1 MNQQDLINNAIY
13 AHKKGN
19 YQEAIFL
26 YNKIIE
32 SSPRMVDILFL
43 LGVACRQIGEIDES
57 VNWLQKASAYKPDD
71 GRIIYELAVTFKIGN
86 KPAEDVI
93 SLLNQALVKRYS
105 ASDCYFLLGEMYRKV
120 NKIEIAI
127 EFFMKAIKE
136 KPDHFLAYFTLAM
149 IYRETFYYDNAIEC
163 LNKAIVINT
172 ESAESYNN
180 LGLLY
185 QITKR
190 EDKALDC
197 FRQAF
202 TFKPDD
208 ITILANY
215 VNTLTAFKMYDEAI
229 QVMEGCLKRYP
240 QSVEIL
246 NGLGNLYRQK
256 ENNAIAKE
264 YYVRALKVKSDFS
277 EAHFNLGLI
286 MREWNRLD
294 DAAVCFSNAI
304 TFSPALNSA
313 HLNLGEIL
321 QVSGEID
328 KSEERFL
335 TVLKFDPVN
344 EKAVHNLLLSINY
357 NETYSGKEVFDL
369 HKNWY
374 YKNGVDNK
382 KWKNEKDPDKR
393 LKVGYVSPDFCK
405 HPASQFLESFLKYHS
420 DTVDIYLYA
429 QIQYRDSKT
438 EYFRRQAAHWIEVQE
453 LSDEQFYDKVQNDR
467 IDILVD
473 CAGHMSGNRLGTFA
487 LHPAPVQ
494 VSAFGYPCTT
504 GLNTIDYRISDSIT
518 DTVESIKNY
527 TEKVITLDPCFC
539 CYEPP
544 KDSPEPLDLP
554 AIKNGFIT
562 FGSLHTTARLNK
574 EVITVWGHIL
584 NSVPGSRLLIFRTTL
599 CESIIK
605 RIRFWLNEC
614 STDLSKVVFQ
624 NEIPQEGYLNIY
636 NHIDCQLDTFPWSGH
651 TTACESLW
659 MGVPVITLY
668 GDRHAGRMVSSVL
681 NNCGMK
687 EWIAYTK
694 EEYIEKAQYAADN
707 INLLNKLR
715 KELRSI
721 LCTSELCNG
730 KNYAKK
736 LEDHYRTIWIDYCK
750 QEESAVH

>member
-19 YQEAIFL
+19 FQEAIFL

-43 LGVACRQIGEIDES
+43 LGVACRQSGKIDES

-71 GRIIYELAVTFKIGN
+71 GRIIYELAVSFKIGN

-93 SLLNQALVKRYS
+93 SLLNQALDRGYS
-105 ASDCYFLLGEMYRKV
+105 ASDCYFLLGEMYRKI
-120 NKIEIAI
+120 NKLEIAI
-127 EFFMKAIKE
+127 EFFMKATKE
-136 KPDHFLAYFTLAM
+136 KPDHFLSYFTLAM
-149 IYRETFYYDNAIEC
+149 IYRETAHYDNAIEC
-163 LNKAIVINT
+163 LNKAIVINS

-180 LGLLY
+180 LGSLF
-185 QITKR
+185 QITKKQ
-190 EDKALDC
+190 EKAINC
-197 FRQAF
+197 FKQACSL
-202 TFKPDD
+202 KPND
-208 ITILANY
+208 ITIVTNY
-215 VNTLTAFKMYDEAI
+215 VNALTASKRYDEAI
-229 QVMEGCLKRYP
+229 QVMEDNLKKYP
-240 QSVEIL
+240 QSAEIL

-256 ENNAIAKE
+256 ENDPVAKE
-264 YYVRALKVKSDFS
+264 FYVRALKVKSDFS

-294 DAAVCFSNAI
+294 EAAVCFSNAI

-313 HLNLGEIL
+313 YLNLGEIS

-328 KSEERFL
+328 KSEEMFL
-335 TVLKFDPVN
+335 TVLKNDPTN
-344 EKAVHNLLLSINY
+344 ENAVHNLLLSANY
-357 NETYSGKEVFDL
+357 NEKYSNEEVFNL
-369 HKNWY
+369 HKKWCSRFI
-374 YKNGVDNK
+374 VK
-382 KWKNEKDPDKR
+382 KVWKNDKNPDKR

-405 HPASQFLESFLKYHS
+405 HPASQFLESFLRYHS
-420 DTVDIYLYA
+420 NTFDIYLYA
-429 QIQYRDSKT
+429 HIQHRDSKT
-438 EYFRRQAAHWIEVQE
+438 ECFKRQAVHWIETQE
-453 LSDEQFYDKVQNDR
+453 MSDEQLYSKIQNDG

-504 GLNTIDYRISDSIT
+504 GLDTIDYRISDSIT
-518 DTVESIKNY
+518 DTVESINNY

-544 KDSPEPLDLP
+544 ENSPEPLDLP
-554 AIKNGFIT
+554 AIKNGFVT

-574 EVITVWGHIL
+574 EVIALWGRIL
-584 NSVPGSRLLIFRTTL
+584 NSVPDSRLLIFRTTL
-599 CESIIK
+599 CESIIT
-605 RIRFWLNEC
+605 RIRLWLNEC
-614 STDLSKVVFQ
+614 NTDLSKVTFQ
-624 NEIPQEGYLNIY
+624 SEIPQKGYLDIY
-636 NHIDCQLDTFPWSGH
+636 NLIDCQLDTFPWSGH

-681 NNCGMK
+681 SNSGMK

-694 EEYIEKAQYAADN
+694 EEYVEKAQYAAGN
-707 INLLNKLR
+707 IDVLNKLR

-721 LCTSELCNG
+721 LRTSELCNG
-730 KNYAKK
+730 KTYAKK
-736 LEDHYRTIWIDYCK
+736 LEAHYRTMWIEYCK
-750 QEESAVH
+750 QQVSAAI